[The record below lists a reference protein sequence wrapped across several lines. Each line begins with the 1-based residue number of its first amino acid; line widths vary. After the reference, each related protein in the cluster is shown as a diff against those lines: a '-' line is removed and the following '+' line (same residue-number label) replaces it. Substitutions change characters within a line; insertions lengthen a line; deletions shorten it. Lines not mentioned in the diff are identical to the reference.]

1 MREAGEAER
10 GLRLGCPGLGRLQS
24 LGPPWVVC
32 TASPSPDSRIFTWQN
47 NNNSDVSSNPQRCW
61 NTQPHCGQA
70 LNTGVALGTCTQ
82 LDARGEDWPR
92 RAPTPSQGAE
102 LSHRPGGPPGP
113 SNTKPQAPR
122 PLQRLPCLR
131 HWAPA
136 PQGRAWPLPRH
147 AVLRT
152 PGSVCWTVFG
162 RTLETRG
169 LCPKVQLRG
178 CQGRGGFW
186 FSSWIPVTARDGQAH
201 RSPGQQ

>member
-1 MREAGEAER
+1 MNHWSSPHSPLSRQIPSHPS
-10 GLRLGCPGLGRLQS
+10 RLDITLHS
-24 LGPPWVVC
+24 LATFP
-32 TASPSPDSRIFTWQN
+32 
-47 NNNSDVSSNPQRCW
+47 
-61 NTQPHCGQA
+61 A
-70 LNTGVALGTCTQ
+70 LPCTQ

-201 RSPGQQ
+201 WSPGQQ